1 MKKKIFKYLKNLL
14 IKNKFKIFNRRNFEN
29 KFENSNSKV
38 LIEFNAFHYT
48 HCYMSIITS
57 YFVKMYSA
65 NLIAFNNHKLS
76 STSFEDSLTR
86 KIKWFFGKIFKL
98 KFFGI
103 YSSFGVTDFIDP
115 IGRKKDYKEASKI
128 YNNLI
133 SNIKKK
139 SDVTKIQIDNILL
152 GDLIYDGYL
161 KLYSLETLDFNLIKF
176 KKYLYNFILL
186 YLYWKNYLI
195 NNNVKCIIGVHS
207 VYAYGIIYRIAFS
220 KKIDVFTTMAGRVFR
235 LDYSNQYNYDEYKFF
250 KDIFLKF
257 TEHEKKRFRNYSK
270 TLINKRLD
278 GKVGNDIKELITT
291 KSAFSKFYDKNKNV
305 LSKNK
310 KIKILIATHQLGDVC
325 NFWGENFFSDFYEWL
340 KFLSKLSKETDY
352 EWYIK
357 DHPYYSDLKYAKSLD
372 RTAELTRK
380 LVKENNKLIY
390 IPSDISHHQIIEEK
404 IDFVLTIYGT
414 IAFEYAYFKIPVILA
429 TKNCPMYK
437 CNMNICPSN
446 LDEYENTLRNL
457 ENVKLKI
464 NEEDVLDYFFMKYV
478 YNDYDVFFDKHSE
491 FLVKNKWDEYDS
503 FEYYKYWMNNVDLKK
518 LNEMYKIFDNFYKS
532 KKYTIDL
539 SHNNKLLNA
548 LKS

>member
-310 KIKILIATHQLGDVC
+310 KIKILIATHQLGDAC

-357 DHPYYSDLKYAKSLD
+357 DHPYYSDLKYSKSLD

-380 LVKENNKLIY
+380 LVKENNKLIH

-478 YNDYDVFFDKHSE
+478 YNDYDVFF
-491 FLVKNKWDEYDS
+491 
-503 FEYYKYWMNNVDLKK
+503 
-518 LNEMYKIFDNFYKS
+518 
-532 KKYTIDL
+532 
-539 SHNNKLLNA
+539 
-548 LKS
+548 

>member
-139 SDVTKIQIDNILL
+139 SDITKIQIDNILL

-310 KIKILIATHQLGDVC
+310 KIKILIATHQLGDAC

-380 LVKENNKLIY
+380 LVKENNKLIH

>member
-76 STSFEDSLTR
+76 STSFEDSPTR

-115 IGRKKDYKEASKI
+115 TGRKKDHKEASKI

-250 KDIFLKF
+250 KDIFLEF
-257 TEHEKKRFRNYSK
+257 
-270 TLINKRLD
+270 
-278 GKVGNDIKELITT
+278 
-291 KSAFSKFYDKNKNV
+291 
-305 LSKNK
+305 
-310 KIKILIATHQLGDVC
+310 IL
-325 NFWGENFFSDFYEWL
+325 
-340 KFLSKLSKETDY
+340 K
-352 EWYIK
+352 
-357 DHPYYSDLKYAKSLD
+357 P
-372 RTAELTRK
+372 
-380 LVKENNKLIY
+380 
-390 IPSDISHHQIIEEK
+390 
-404 IDFVLTIYGT
+404 
-414 IAFEYAYFKIPVILA
+414 
-429 TKNCPMYK
+429 
-437 CNMNICPSN
+437 
-446 LDEYENTLRNL
+446 
-457 ENVKLKI
+457 
-464 NEEDVLDYFFMKYV
+464 
-478 YNDYDVFFDKHSE
+478 
-491 FLVKNKWDEYDS
+491 
-503 FEYYKYWMNNVDLKK
+503 
-518 LNEMYKIFDNFYKS
+518 
-532 KKYTIDL
+532 
-539 SHNNKLLNA
+539 
-548 LKS
+548 